1 MSNGRKNA
9 KDKRT
14 ASPAASQGVPA
25 LVRALGFGTLLGV
38 ALWFVLSLLLAGLA
52 MKSATP
58 QTFVFPSA
66 LAAVFVGGYAGGLFA
81 AKKCGANPY
90 LGGLACGGVLL
101 LILLF
106 LSLFFRVEEGR
117 SALQRL
123 ASPLVLLLSAALGSL
138 TAAMHRP
145 SKAKQMKK
153 LTKRVRR

>member
-1 MSNGRKNA
+1 MSNGRRHP

-14 ASPAASQGVPA
+14 ASPAARQGVPA
-25 LVRALGFGTLLGV
+25 LVCALGFGTLLGV
-38 ALWFVLSLLLAGLA
+38 ALWFALSLLFAGFA

-66 LAAVFVGGYAGGLFA
+66 LAAVFAGGYAGGLFA

-106 LSLFFRVEEGR
+106 LSLFFRAQEGR
-117 SALQRL
+117 TALQRL

-145 SKAKQMKK
+145 GKAKQMKK
-153 LTKRVRR
+153 LTKRMRR